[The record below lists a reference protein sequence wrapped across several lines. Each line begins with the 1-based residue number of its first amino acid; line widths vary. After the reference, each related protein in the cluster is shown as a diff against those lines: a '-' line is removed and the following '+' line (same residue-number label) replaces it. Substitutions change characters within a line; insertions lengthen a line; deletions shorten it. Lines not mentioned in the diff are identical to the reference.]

1 MKKQNTLIL
10 ILTAV
15 CCLILTFSFTSCGG
29 ADDAGKK
36 ADKKE
41 VSEKKADEEPTRE
54 YFEAKLKELNIPVYE
69 TAEFDSVSKRLYGDG
84 YQLRYF
90 IPDNSDEKV
99 KEVYNFYSEVMN
111 KVAEDTGLER
121 KYDTGNL
128 IMLFDGNKGIVSVSN
143 VKRLNDDKHLLQFL
157 F

>member
-15 CCLILTFSFTSCGG
+15 CCLILSFSLTSCG
-29 ADDAGKK
+29 AQDDTAAKG
-36 ADKKE
+36 DRKE
-41 VSEKKADEEPTRE
+41 AAEKKVEEEPTRE
-54 YFEAKLKELNIPVYE
+54 HFEAKLKEMNIPVYE

-99 KEVYNFYSEVMN
+99 KEVYDFYSDVMDRT
-111 KVAEDTGLER
+111 AENMGLER

-128 IMLFDGNKGIVSVSN
+128 IMLMDGNEVVISVSN
-143 VKRLNDDKHLLQFL
+143 VKRLNDDKHLLQFI